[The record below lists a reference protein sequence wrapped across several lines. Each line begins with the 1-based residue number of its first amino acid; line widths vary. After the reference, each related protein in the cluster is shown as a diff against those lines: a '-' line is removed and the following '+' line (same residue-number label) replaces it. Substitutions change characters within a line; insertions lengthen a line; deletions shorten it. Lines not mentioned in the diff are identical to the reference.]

1 MTTLESFF
9 SQYGLS
15 YVDNNGESL
24 QIKSIQ
30 NAKGTKNS
38 ILIYG
43 LIGGAIL
50 SVLIAIL
57 LSRVIGAGLLAAC
70 VSGII
75 KNESDKKSK
84 FKVSEQELI
93 VSKSTINS
101 QIGGKSYSI
110 PVSDFTGFENRL
122 SKINDMYKT
131 TLFAQADESQK
142 PILQLFGSDDKELQK
157 DIDLVKAVLMKFIAK

>member
-1 MTTLESFF
+1 M
-9 SQYGLS
+9 
-15 YVDNNGESL
+15 
-24 QIKSIQ
+24 
-30 NAKGTKNS
+30 
-38 ILIYG
+38 IYG

-50 SVLIAIL
+50 SVLVAIL

-93 VSKSTINS
+93 VGKSTINS

-131 TLFAQADESQK
+131 TLFAQAGESQK
-142 PILQLFGSDDKELQK
+142 PILQLFGSNDKELQK
-157 DIDLVKAVLMKFIAK
+157 DIDLVKVVLMKFIAK